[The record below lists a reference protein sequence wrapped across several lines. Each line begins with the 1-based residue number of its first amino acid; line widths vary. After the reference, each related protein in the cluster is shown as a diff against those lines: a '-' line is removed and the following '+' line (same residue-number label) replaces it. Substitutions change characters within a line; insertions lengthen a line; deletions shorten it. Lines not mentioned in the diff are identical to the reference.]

1 MSTTPEQALAWLLE
15 AACPLWLEHGVDWKG
30 GAFEEDLDPATLRPR
45 SEFRRLR
52 VAARQ
57 IYVFANAA
65 RLGVPRARDAVALG
79 LDFLHRHGALAEG
92 GFAMRFD
99 RAHNPLGRTRDL
111 YDHAFVLLA
120 YAHAGERGLASAHL
134 ATIDQL
140 FRHPVRGW
148 HEARPLALPRRQNPH
163 MHLLEALLAAG
174 ERFGD
179 AIYLDQADEIVGLF
193 LDHFYQP
200 DVGGLP
206 EYYDDHLVPLREAGC
221 FVLEPGHHHEW
232 VWLLDEYLRI
242 FAATG
247 RPARSVEP
255 AMSGLSAFAEAHGV
269 GSHGIVAAELWSDG
283 RVKLAS
289 TRVWQHTE
297 RLKSLSRR
305 GTEGQRDAALNTL
318 FRFFEGVPRGLWRER
333 WDGDF
338 IAGDASPASTLYHIA
353 CAVLEVQPGMPR

>member
-1 MSTTPEQALAWLLE
+1 MSTTPQSALSWLLE
-15 AACPLWLEHGVDWKG
+15 AACPLWLAHGVDWKG
-30 GAFEEDLDPATLRPR
+30 GAFEEDLDPDTLRPR

-65 RLGVPRARDAVALG
+65 RLGVPRAAEAVALG
-79 LDFLHRHGALAEG
+79 LEFLHRHGALAEG

-99 RAHNPLGRTRDL
+99 RAHRPLGRTRDL

-120 YAHAGERGLASAHL
+120 YAHAGERALALAHL
-134 ATIDQL
+134 AVIDRL
-140 FRHPVRGW
+140 FRHPVLGW
-148 HEARPLALPRRQNPH
+148 HESEPVALPRRQNPH

-179 AIYLDQADEIVGLF
+179 AVYLDQADEIVGLF
-193 LDHFYQP
+193 RSHFYQP
-200 DVGGLP
+200 DERGLP
-206 EYYDDHLVPLREAGC
+206 EYYDDHLAPLREAGR

-242 FAATG
+242 FAASG
-247 RPARSVEP
+247 RPSRDVGP
-255 AMSGLSAFAEAHGV
+255 AISGLFAFAEAHGV
-269 GSHGIVAAELWSDG
+269 RPDGIVAAELWSDG
-283 RVKLAS
+283 RVKLAA

-305 GTEGQRDAALNTL
+305 GTTAQRDAALDTL
-318 FRFFEGVPRGLWRER
+318 FRFFDGVPPGLWRER
-333 WDGDF
+333 WDGGF
-338 IAGDASPASTLYHIA
+338 IRGDASPASTLYHIA
-353 CAVLEVQPGMPR
+353 CAVLEVQPDRPR